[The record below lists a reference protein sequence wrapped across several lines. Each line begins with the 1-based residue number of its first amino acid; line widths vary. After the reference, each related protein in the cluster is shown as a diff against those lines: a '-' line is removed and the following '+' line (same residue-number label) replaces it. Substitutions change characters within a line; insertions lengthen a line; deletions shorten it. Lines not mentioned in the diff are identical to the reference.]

1 MVIRQLKKEQYE
13 ALCSTL
19 YIRAYTDECSASY
32 TLPYSI
38 DHTHYIL
45 RLQPERHYKIAIL
58 QAIKEIY
65 VEEEP
70 HFHLITSNVV
80 LSALLDLLVDQIAT
94 DLPSQKLNI

>member
-13 ALCSTL
+13 ALCNTL
-19 YIRAYTDECSASY
+19 YKRAYTDECSASY
-32 TLPYSI
+32 TLSYNI

-45 RLQPERHYKIAIL
+45 RLQPERHYKMAIL

-70 HFHLITSNVV
+70 HFQLITSNAV

-94 DLPSQKLNI
+94 DLPSQAQSV

>member
-1 MVIRQLKKEQYE
+1 MIIRQLKKEQYE

-19 YIRAYTDECSASY
+19 YKRAYTDECSASY
-32 TLPYSI
+32 TLTYNI

-45 RLQPERHYKIAIL
+45 RLQPERHYKIAVL

-70 HFHLITSNVV
+70 HFQLITSNAV
-80 LSALLDLLVDQIAT
+80 LSALLNLLVDQI
-94 DLPSQKLNI
+94 DSNSQKQRV